1 MIAASYLHGGRR
13 LPAPASARGGRR
25 SSRHRHLTTMV
36 PAINGWIRHTKW
48 YVPGVVKSIW
58 LDICQDIESID
69 VGPSPTPYERAEEL
83 AAVAYGAG
91 RTWFQGEGPLI
102 ARPPAE
108 QEHQT
113 VVPIREAFLGHGESV
128 AVDEAIGRI
137 SCESIAG

>member
-1 MIAASYLHGGRR
+1 
-13 LPAPASARGGRR
+13 
-25 SSRHRHLTTMV
+25 MV

-102 ARPPAE
+102 ARPPAA

-113 VVPIREAFLGHGESV
+113 VVPIREAFLGHGSRSPSTRRS
-128 AVDEAIGRI
+128 GG
-137 SCESIAG
+137 S